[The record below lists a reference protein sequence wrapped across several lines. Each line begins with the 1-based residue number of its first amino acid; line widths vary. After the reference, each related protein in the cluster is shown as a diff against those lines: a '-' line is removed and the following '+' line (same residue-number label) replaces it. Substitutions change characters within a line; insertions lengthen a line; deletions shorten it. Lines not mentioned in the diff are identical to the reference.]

1 MDTYLFDGGRI
12 TKMEV
17 DYEPACN
24 EKIPLAKEL
33 AKKKPDAFHE
43 AIEMM
48 LQLEKQTRLGADMV
62 SCSRV
67 LVAICQICFDASNW
81 NALNEYVS
89 LLVRRRSQLKQ
100 AVVKMIQECV
110 TYVDKTPDKETK
122 LKLIDTLR
130 SVTEGKIYVE
140 IERARL
146 TKILADIKEADGDV
160 AGAATVMEEL
170 QVETYGSMDK
180 REKVELILE
189 QMRLCLLKEDYVSTQ
204 IIAKK
209 ISIKFFD
216 DPAQHD
222 LKLKFYYLMIQLNR
236 DTSFLKT
243 SRHYQAIAE
252 PPRKK
257 TGLTPVDSAAS
268 TDEQKKKDDDKK
280 KKEEDDK
287 DKKPE
292 VVAEPEVEVELTEEQ
307 KKELTEKLVCAVLYC
322 VLAPFDNEQSDMM
335 AHLSK
340 NKKLEE
346 VPAYKEILRL
356 FMSKELINFDTFN
369 ADFGTVLAENE
380 MFKDSTKHG
389 KKCITELKDRLIEHN
404 IRIIAMYYSRLHLAR
419 MSELLNL
426 PTSRCEEYLS
436 KLANSD
442 TIRVKID
449 RPAGIIYFTQKKTA
463 SDILNNWATDV
474 NQLMSLVNKTCHLI
488 NKEECVYSVMCAV
501 ED

>member
-33 AKKKPDAFHE
+33 AKKNPDAFHE
-43 AIEMM
+43 SIEMM

-67 LVAICQICFDASNW
+67 LVAICQICLEAGNW

-100 AVVKMIQECV
+100 AVVKMIQECC

-160 AGAATVMEEL
+160 AGAAAVMEEL

-189 QMRLCLLKEDYVSTQ
+189 QMRLCLSKEDYVSTQ

-222 LKLKFYYLMIQLNR
+222 LKLKFYNLMIQLNR
-236 DTSFLKT
+236 DTSFLNT

-257 TGLTPVDSAAS
+257 APEPMESS
-268 TDEQKKKDDDKK
+268 SDEMKKSEDKKVKDEDDKK
-280 KKEEDDK
+280 S
-287 DKKPE
+287 
-292 VVAEPEVEVELTEEQ
+292 EPTAAIELETELTDAQ
-307 KKELTEKLVCAVLYC
+307 KKELTDKLVCAVLYC
-322 VLAPFDNEQSDMM
+322 VLAPYDNEQSDMM

-340 NKKLEE
+340 NKKLED
-346 VPAYKEILRL
+346 VPVYKEILRL

-369 ADFGTVLAENE
+369 ADFGMVLAENE

-426 PTSRCEEYLS
+426 PTNRCEEYLS

-449 RPAGIIYFTQKKTA
+449 RPAGIIYFTTKKSA

>member
-33 AKKKPDAFHE
+33 AKKNPDAFHE

-48 LQLEKQTRLGADMV
+48 LQLEKQTRLGADML

-67 LVAICQICFDASNW
+67 LVAICQICLQAGNW

-100 AVVKMIQECV
+100 AVVKMIQECC

-146 TKILADIKEADGDV
+146 TKILADIKESDGDV
-160 AGAATVMEEL
+160 AGAASVMEEL

-222 LKLKFYYLMIQLNR
+222 LKLKFYYRMIQLNR
-236 DTSFLKT
+236 DTSFLNT

-257 TGLTPVDSAAS
+257 APAAAESTTG
-268 TDEQKKKDDDKK
+268 DEKKKGDDK

-287 DKKPE
+287 KSETAAAP
-292 VVAEPEVEVELTEEQ
+292 EPEIELTEEQ
-307 KKELTEKLVCAVLYC
+307 KKELTNKLVCAVVYC
-322 VLAPFDNEQSDMM
+322 VLAPYDNEQSDMM

-340 NKKLEE
+340 NKKLED

-356 FMSKELINFDTFN
+356 FMSNELINFDTFN
-369 ADFGTVLAENE
+369 ADFGMVLAEND
-380 MFKDSTKHG
+380 MFKDTTKHS

-404 IRIIAMYYSRLHLAR
+404 IRIIAMYYSRLHLTR

-426 PTSRCEEYLS
+426 PTNRCEEYLS

-449 RPAGIIYFTQKKTA
+449 RPAGIIYFTTKKSA

-501 ED
+501 EE

>member
-1 MDTYLFDGGRI
+1 MFDGGRI

-33 AKKKPDAFHE
+33 AKKNPDAFHE

-67 LVAICQICFDASNW
+67 LVAICQICFDAGNW

-100 AVVKMIQECV
+100 AVVKMIQECY
-110 TYVDKTPDKETK
+110 TYVEKTPDKETK

-160 AGAATVMEEL
+160 AAAATVMEEL

-222 LKLKFYYLMIQLNR
+222 LKLKFYNLMIQLNR

-257 TGLTPVDSAAS
+257 TGLTPADSS
-268 TDEQKKKDDDKK
+268 TSADEPKKKEEEKK
-280 KKEEDDK
+280 KKEEEDK
-287 DKKPE
+287 DKKAE
-292 VVAEPEVEVELTEEQ
+292 AAEPEPEIELTEAQ
-307 KKELTEKLVCAVLYC
+307 KKELTEKLVCAVIYC

-340 NKKLEE
+340 NKKLED
-346 VPAYKEILRL
+346 VSAYKYVLQMLFGIQNCNVLSFTEKYCACLCPRSSLISTHSMEILARCWRR
-356 FMSKELINFDTFN
+356 MICSRT
-369 ADFGTVLAENE
+369 AP
-380 MFKDSTKHG
+380 STARSA
-389 KKCITELKDRLIEHN
+389 LPSL
-404 IRIIAMYYSRLHLAR
+404 RI
-419 MSELLNL
+419 
-426 PTSRCEEYLS
+426 
-436 KLANSD
+436 
-442 TIRVKID
+442 V
-449 RPAGIIYFTQKKTA
+449 
-463 SDILNNWATDV
+463 
-474 NQLMSLVNKTCHLI
+474 
-488 NKEECVYSVMCAV
+488 
-501 ED
+501 

>member
-1 MDTYLFDGGRI
+1 
-12 TKMEV
+12 
-17 DYEPACN
+17 
-24 EKIPLAKEL
+24 
-33 AKKKPDAFHE
+33 
-43 AIEMM
+43 
-48 LQLEKQTRLGADMV
+48 
-62 SCSRV
+62 
-67 LVAICQICFDASNW
+67 
-81 NALNEYVS
+81 
-89 LLVRRRSQLKQ
+89 
-100 AVVKMIQECV
+100 
-110 TYVDKTPDKETK
+110 VDKTPDKETK

-130 SVTEGKIYVE
+130 TVTEGKIYVE

-146 TKILADIKEADGDV
+146 TKLLADIKEADGDIT
-160 AGAATVMEEL
+160 GAAAVMEEL

-189 QMRLCLLKEDYVSTQ
+189 QMRLCLLKEDFVSTQ

-222 LKLKFYYLMIQLNR
+222 LKLKFYNLMIRLDR

-252 PPRKK
+252 PARPVPA
-257 TGLTPVDSAAS
+257 TPET
-268 TDEQKKKDDDKK
+268 TDEDKEKSSKDEKK
-280 KKEEDDK
+280 KKEEEAK
-287 DKKPE
+287 SP
-292 VVAEPEVEVELTEEQ
+292 VPAPQPLVELTPEQ
-307 KKELTEKLVCAVLYC
+307 LQELKEKLICAVLYC
-322 VLAPFDNEQSDMM
+322 VLAPYDNEQSDMM

-346 VPAYKEILRL
+346 IPVYKEILRL

-369 ADFGTVLAENE
+369 ADFGRVLAENE
-380 MFKDSTKHG
+380 MFQEGIKHG
-389 KKCITELKDRLIEHN
+389 RKCIAELKDRLIEHN
-404 IRIIAMYYSRLHLAR
+404 IRIIASYYSRIHLQR
-419 MSELLNL
+419 MSEVLNL
-426 PTSRCEEYLS
+426 PSNRCEEYLS

-449 RPAGIIYFTQKKTA
+449 RPAGIVHFTTKKSA

-488 NKEECVYSVMCAV
+488 NKEECIHSVLGIAV
-501 ED
+501 EE

>member
-1 MDTYLFDGGRI
+1 MDNYLFEGGRI

-17 DYEPACN
+17 DYSPACD
-24 EKIPLAKEL
+24 EKIPLAKDM
-33 AKKKPDAFHE
+33 AKKNPEAFHD
-43 AIEMM
+43 AIELL

-67 LVAICQICFDASNW
+67 LVAICQICFEAQNW

-89 LLVRRRSQLKQ
+89 LLARRRSQLKQ
-100 AVVKMIQECV
+100 AVSKMIQECC
-110 TYVDKTPDKETK
+110 TYVDKTPDKATK

-146 TKILADIKEADGDV
+146 TKILADIKEADGDI
-160 AGAATVMEEL
+160 AGAASVMEEL

-189 QMRLCLLKEDYVSTQ
+189 QMRLCLLKEDFVSTQ

-222 LKLKFYYLMIQLNR
+222 LKLKFYNLMIRLDR
-236 DTSFLKT
+236 DGSFLKT

-252 PPRKK
+252 PARPVAAVPQ
-257 TGLTPVDSAAS
+257 LT
-268 TDEQKKKDDDKK
+268 EEEKKKLSEEDKK
-280 KKEEDDK
+280 KREDEIK
-287 DKKPE
+287 
-292 VVAEPEVEVELTEEQ
+292 AAAAAAAALSTVELTPEQEKEQ
-307 KKELTEKLVCAVLYC
+307 KEKLICAVLYC
-322 VLAPFDNEQSDMM
+322 VLAPYDNEQSDMM

-340 NKKLEE
+340 KKKLEDI
-346 VPAYKEILRL
+346 PAYREILRL

-369 ADFGTVLAENE
+369 ADFGSVLAENE
-380 MFKDSTKHG
+380 MFAESTKHG
-389 KKCITELKDRLIEHN
+389 RKCISELKDRLIEHN
-404 IRIIAMYYSRLHLAR
+404 IRIIAMYYSRIHLQR

-426 PTSRCEEYLS
+426 PTNRCEEYLS

-449 RPAGIIYFTQKKTA
+449 RPVGIIYFTTKKSA
-463 SDILNNWATDV
+463 SDILNNWANDV

-488 NKEECVYSVMCAV
+488 NKEECIHSAIGVVV
-501 ED
+501 EE

>member
-33 AKKKPDAFHE
+33 TKKNPDAFHE
-43 AIEMM
+43 SIEMM

-67 LVAICQICFDASNW
+67 LVAICQICLEAGNW

-100 AVVKMIQECV
+100 AVVKMIQECC

-160 AGAATVMEEL
+160 AGAAAVMEEL

-222 LKLKFYYLMIQLNR
+222 LKLKFYNLMIQLNR
-236 DTSFLKT
+236 DTSFLNT

-257 TGLTPVDSAAS
+257 APAAVESSTGVD
-268 TDEQKKKDDDKK
+268 EKKKSEEKKTKDEEDKK
-280 KKEEDDK
+280 SEATVSAIEL
-287 DKKPE
+287 E
-292 VVAEPEVEVELTEEQ
+292 TELTDAQ
-307 KKELTEKLVCAVLYC
+307 KKELTDKLVCAVLYC
-322 VLAPFDNEQSDMM
+322 VLAPYDNEQSDMM

-340 NKKLEE
+340 NKKLED
-346 VPAYKEILRL
+346 VPVYKEILRL

-369 ADFGTVLAENE
+369 ADFGLVLAENE

-404 IRIIAMYYSRLHLAR
+404 IRIIAMYYSRLHLSR

-426 PTSRCEEYLS
+426 PTNRCEEYLS

-449 RPAGIIYFTQKKTA
+449 RPAGIIYFTTKKSA

>member
-1 MDTYLFDGGRI
+1 MDNYLFEGGRI
-12 TKMEV
+12 SKMEV
-17 DYEPACN
+17 DYSPACD
-24 EKIPLAKEL
+24 EKIPLAKDM
-33 AKKKPDAFHE
+33 AKNNPEAFHD
-43 AIEMM
+43 AIELL
-48 LQLEKQTRLGADMV
+48 LQLEKQSRLGSDMV

-67 LVAICQICFDASNW
+67 LVAICQICFEAQNW

-89 LLVRRRSQLKQ
+89 LLARRRSQLKQ
-100 AVVKMIQECV
+100 AVSKMIQECC
-110 TYVDKTPDKETK
+110 TYVDKTPDKATK

-130 SVTEGKIYVE
+130 TVTEGKIYVE

-146 TKILADIKEADGDV
+146 TKILADIKEADGDI
-160 AGAATVMEEL
+160 AGAASVMEEL

-189 QMRLCLLKEDYVSTQ
+189 QMRLCLLKEDFVSTQ

-222 LKLKFYYLMIQLNR
+222 LKLKFYNLMIRLDR

-252 PPRKK
+252 PPRPAPAVPD
-257 TGLTPVDSAAS
+257 LT
-268 TDEQKKKDDDKK
+268 EEEKKKLSEEDKK
-280 KKEEDDK
+280 KREDELK
-287 DKKPE
+287 AAA
-292 VVAEPEVEVELTEEQ
+292 VAAAALTTVELTPEQEKEQ
-307 KKELTEKLVCAVLYC
+307 KEKLICAVLYC
-322 VLAPFDNEQSDMM
+322 VLAPYDNEQSDMM

-340 NKKLEE
+340 NKKLEDI
-346 VPAYKEILRL
+346 PAYREILRL

-369 ADFGTVLAENE
+369 ADFGSVLAENE
-380 MFKDSTKHG
+380 MFVDSTKHG
-389 KKCITELKDRLIEHN
+389 RKCIAELKDRLMEHN
-404 IRIIAMYYSRLHLAR
+404 IRIIAMYYSRIHLQR

-426 PTSRCEEYLS
+426 PSNRCEEYLS

-449 RPAGIIYFTQKKTA
+449 RPVGIVYFTTKKSA
-463 SDILNNWATDV
+463 SDILNNWANDV

-488 NKEECVYSVMCAV
+488 NKEECIHSAIGVAV
-501 ED
+501 EE

>member
-1 MDTYLFDGGRI
+1 MDNYLFDGGRI

-17 DYEPACN
+17 DYEPACD

-33 AKKKPDAFHE
+33 AKKNPDAFHE
-43 AIEMM
+43 AIEIM

-67 LVAICQICFDASNW
+67 LVAICQICLQTGNW

-100 AVVKMIQECV
+100 AVVKMIQECC
-110 TYVDKTPDKETK
+110 TYVDKTPDKESK

-160 AGAATVMEEL
+160 VGAAAVMEEL

-204 IIAKK
+204 IISKK

-222 LKLKFYYLMIQLNR
+222 LKLKFYNLMIQLNR
-236 DTSFLKT
+236 DTSFLNT

-257 TGLTPVDSAAS
+257 APE
-268 TDEQKKKDDDKK
+268 TDESSTGDEKKKSEDKKTKDEDDKK
-280 KKEEDDK
+280 SE
-287 DKKPE
+287 P
-292 VVAEPEVEVELTEEQ
+292 ATALEPEIELTDAQ
-307 KKELTEKLVCAVLYC
+307 KKELTDKLVCAVIYC
-322 VLAPFDNEQSDMM
+322 VLAPYDNEQSDMM

-340 NKKLEE
+340 NKKLED

-369 ADFGTVLAENE
+369 ADFGMVLAEND
-380 MFKDSTKHG
+380 MFKDNTKHG

-404 IRIIAMYYSRLHLAR
+404 IRIIAMYYSRLHLTR

-426 PTSRCEEYLS
+426 PTNRCEEYLS

-449 RPAGIIYFTQKKTA
+449 RPAGIIYFTTKKSA

>member
-1 MDTYLFDGGRI
+1 MDNYLFDGGRI
-12 TKMEV
+12 QKMEV
-17 DYEPACN
+17 DYAPACD
-24 EKIPLAKEL
+24 EKIPIAKEL
-33 AKKKPDAFHE
+33 AKKNPDSFHE
-43 AIEMM
+43 AIEM
-48 LQLEKQTRLGADMV
+48 LLSLEKQTRLGADMV

-67 LVAICQICFDASNW
+67 LVAICQICFEAGNW

-100 AVVKMIQECV
+100 AVSKMIQECC

-146 TKILADIKEADGDV
+146 TKILADIKEADGDI
-160 AGAATVMEEL
+160 AGAASVMEEL

-189 QMRLCLLKEDYVSTQ
+189 QMRLCLLKEDFVSTQ

-222 LKLKFYYLMIQLNR
+222 LKLKFYNLMISLDR
-236 DTSFLKT
+236 DTSYLKT

-252 PPRKK
+252 PPK
-257 TGLTPVDSAAS
+257 PVVPKPEPM
-268 TDEQKKKDDDKK
+268 DEDKKKGDEDKK
-280 KKEEDDK
+280 KKEKEEEV
-287 DKKPE
+287 KKPE
-292 VVAEPEVEVELTEEQ
+292 PLPPVELTPEQ
-307 KKELTEKLVCAVLYC
+307 EKELKEKLICAVLYC
-322 VLAPFDNEQSDMM
+322 ILAPYDNEQSDMM

-346 VPAYKEILRL
+346 IPVYKEILRL
-356 FMSKELINFDTFN
+356 FMSNELINFDSFN
-369 ADFGTVLAENE
+369 NDFGTVLAENE
-380 MFKDSTKHG
+380 MFQENTKHG
-389 KKCITELKDRLIEHN
+389 KKCIAELKDRLIEHN
-404 IRIIAMYYSRLHLAR
+404 IRIIAMYYSRLHLTR

-426 PTSRCEEYLS
+426 PTNRCEEYLS

-449 RPAGIIYFTQKKTA
+449 RPAEIIYFTVKKSP
-463 SDILNNWATDV
+463 SDVLNSWSKDV
-474 NQLMSLVNKTCHLI
+474 SQLMSLVNKTCHLI
-488 NKEECVYSVMCAV
+488 NKEECVHSVKGITV

>member
-24 EKIPLAKEL
+24 EKIPMAKEL
-33 AKKKPDAFHE
+33 AKKNPDAFHE

-67 LVAICQICFDASNW
+67 LVAICQICLQAGNW

-100 AVVKMIQECV
+100 AVVKMIQECC

-160 AGAATVMEEL
+160 SAAAAVMEEL

-189 QMRLCLLKEDYVSTQ
+189 QMRLCLLKEDFVSTQ

-222 LKLKFYYLMIQLNR
+222 LKLKFYNLMIQLNR
-236 DTSFLKT
+236 DTSFLNT

-257 TGLTPVDSAAS
+257 TPSAVESS
-268 TDEQKKKDDDKK
+268 TGDEKKKSDDKK
-280 KKEEDDK
+280 TKEEDDK
-287 DKKPE
+287 KSEADLA
-292 VVAEPEVEVELTEEQ
+292 VEPEIELTDAQ
-307 KKELTEKLVCAVLYC
+307 KKELTDKLVCAVLYC

-340 NKKLEE
+340 NKKLED
-346 VPAYKEILRL
+346 VLAYKEILRL

-369 ADFGTVLAENE
+369 ADFGTVLAEND
-380 MFKDSTKHG
+380 MFKDNSKHG

-404 IRIIAMYYSRLHLAR
+404 IRIIAMYYSRLHLTR

-426 PTSRCEEYLS
+426 PTNRCEEYLS

-449 RPAGIIYFTQKKTA
+449 RPAGIIYFTTKKSA

-501 ED
+501 EE

>member
-24 EKIPLAKEL
+24 EKIPMAMEL
-33 AKKKPDAFHE
+33 AKKNPDAFHE

-67 LVAICQICFDASNW
+67 LVAICQICLQAGNW

-100 AVVKMIQECV
+100 AVVKMIQECC

-146 TKILADIKEADGDV
+146 TKTLADIKEADGDV
-160 AGAATVMEEL
+160 AGAAAVMEEL

-222 LKLKFYYLMIQLNR
+222 LKLKFYNLMIQLNR
-236 DTSFLKT
+236 DTSFLNT

-257 TGLTPVDSAAS
+257 KPAAVESS
-268 TDEQKKKDDDKK
+268 TSDEKKKGDDKK
-280 KKEEDDK
+280 TKEEDDK
-287 DKKPE
+287 KSEAD
-292 VVAEPEVEVELTEEQ
+292 VAVEPEIELTDAQ
-307 KKELTEKLVCAVLYC
+307 KKELTDKLVCAVIYC

-340 NKKLEE
+340 NKKLED

-369 ADFGTVLAENE
+369 ADFGMILAENE
-380 MFKDSTKHG
+380 MFKDNSKHG

-404 IRIIAMYYSRLHLAR
+404 IRIIAMYYSRLHLTR

-426 PTSRCEEYLS
+426 PTNRCEEYLS

-449 RPAGIIYFTQKKTA
+449 RPAGIIYFTTKKSA

>member
-33 AKKKPDAFHE
+33 AKKNPDAFHE

-67 LVAICQICFDASNW
+67 LVAICQLCLEAGNW

-100 AVVKMIQECV
+100 AVVKMIQECY

-146 TKILADIKEADGDV
+146 TKILADIKEADNDI
-160 AGAATVMEEL
+160 AGAAAVMEEL

-222 LKLKFYYLMIQLNR
+222 LKLKFYNLMIHLNR
-236 DTSFLKT
+236 DQSFLNT

-257 TGLTPVDSAAS
+257 APAAVAETS
-268 TDEQKKKDDDKK
+268 SDDKK
-280 KKEEDDK
+280 KSEEKKKK
-287 DKKPE
+287 DEDEKKAE
-292 VVAEPEVEVELTEEQ
+292 AVAVPEPEIELTDAQ
-307 KKELTEKLVCAVLYC
+307 KKELTDKLVCAVVYC
-322 VLAPFDNEQSDMM
+322 VLAPYDNEQSDMM

-340 NKKLEE
+340 NKKLED
-346 VPAYKEILRL
+346 VPVYKEILRL
-356 FMSKELINFDTFN
+356 FMSKELINFESFN
-369 ADFGTVLAENE
+369 ADFGMVLAENE

-389 KKCITELKDRLIEHN
+389 KKCVTELKDRLIEHN
-404 IRIIAMYYSRLHLAR
+404 IRIIAMYYSRLHLSR

-449 RPAGIIYFTQKKTA
+449 RPAGIIYFTTKKSA

>member
-1 MDTYLFDGGRI
+1 MDNYLFEGGRI

-17 DYEPACN
+17 DYSPACD
-24 EKIPLAKEL
+24 EKIPLAKDM
-33 AKKKPDAFHE
+33 AKKNPEAFHDALE
-43 AIEMM
+43 LLM
-48 LQLEKQTRLGADMV
+48 QLEKQTRLGADMV

-67 LVAICQICFDASNW
+67 LVAICQICYEAQNW

-89 LLVRRRSQLKQ
+89 LLARRRSQLKQ
-100 AVVKMIQECV
+100 AVSKMIQECC
-110 TYVDKTPDKETK
+110 TYVDKTPDKATK

-146 TKILADIKEADGDV
+146 TKILADIKEADGDI
-160 AGAATVMEEL
+160 AGAASVMEEL

-189 QMRLCLLKEDYVSTQ
+189 QMRLCLLKEDFVSTQ

-216 DPAQHD
+216 DPTQHD
-222 LKLKFYYLMIQLNR
+222 LKLKFYNLMIRLDR
-236 DTSFLKT
+236 DGSFLKT

-252 PPRKK
+252 PARPVPAVPH
-257 TGLTPVDSAAS
+257 LT
-268 TDEQKKKDDDKK
+268 EEEKKKLSEEDKK
-280 KKEEDDK
+280 KREDEIK
-287 DKKPE
+287 
-292 VVAEPEVEVELTEEQ
+292 AAAAAAAALSTVELTPEQEKEQ
-307 KKELTEKLVCAVLYC
+307 KEKLISAVLYC
-322 VLAPFDNEQSDMM
+322 VLAPYDNEQSDMM

-340 NKKLEE
+340 KKKLEE
-346 VPAYKEILRL
+346 IPAYREILRL

-369 ADFGTVLAENE
+369 ADFGSVLAENE
-380 MFKDSTKHG
+380 MFSENTKHG
-389 KKCITELKDRLIEHN
+389 RKCISELKDRLIEHN
-404 IRIIAMYYSRLHLAR
+404 IRIIAMYYSRIHLQR

-426 PTSRCEEYLS
+426 PSNRCEEYLS

-449 RPAGIIYFTQKKTA
+449 RPVGIIYFTTKKSA
-463 SDILNNWATDV
+463 SDILNNWANDV

-488 NKEECVYSVMCAV
+488 NKEECIHSAIGVVV
-501 ED
+501 EE

>member
-1 MDTYLFDGGRI
+1 MDNYLFEGGRI

-17 DYEPACN
+17 DYAPACD

-33 AKKKPDAFHE
+33 AKKNPDSFHE
-43 AIEMM
+43 AIEM
-48 LQLEKQTRLGADMV
+48 LLNLEKQTRLGADMV

-67 LVAICQICFDASNW
+67 LVAVCQICLEAGNW
-81 NALNEYVS
+81 NALNEYVT
-89 LLVRRRSQLKQ
+89 LLVKRRSQLKQ
-100 AVVKMIQECV
+100 AVSKMIQECCS
-110 TYVDKTPDKETK
+110 YVDKTPDKETK

-146 TKILADIKEADGDV
+146 TKILADIKEADGDIS
-160 AGAATVMEEL
+160 GAAAVMEEL

-189 QMRLCLLKEDYVSTQ
+189 QMRLCLLKEDLVSTQ

-222 LKLKFYYLMIQLNR
+222 LKLKYYDLMIRLDR
-236 DTSFLKT
+236 DSSYLKT

-252 PPRKK
+252 PPRQ
-257 TGLTPVDSAAS
+257 TPSLEAIEES
-268 TDEQKKKDDDKK
+268 KKKSVTFKEDDKK
-280 KKEEDDK
+280 KKDKEEEIKQADAL
-287 DKKPE
+287 P
-292 VVAEPEVEVELTEEQ
+292 PVELTPEQDKEQ
-307 KKELTEKLVCAVLYC
+307 KQRLICAVLYS
-322 VLAPFDNEQSDMM
+322 VLAPYDNEQSDMM
-335 AHLSK
+335 AKLSK
-340 NKKLEE
+340 IKKLEE
-346 VPAYKEILRL
+346 VPIYKEILRL

-369 ADFGTVLAENE
+369 HDFGTVLAEND
-380 MFKDSTKHG
+380 MFQDNTKHG
-389 KKCITELKDRLIEHN
+389 RKCIAELKDRLIEHN
-404 IRIIAMYYSRLHLAR
+404 IRIIAMYYSRVHLKR

-426 PTSRCEEYLS
+426 PATRCEEYLS

-449 RPAGIIYFTQKKTA
+449 RPAEIVYFTTKKSA
-463 SDILNNWATDV
+463 SDVLNNWANDV

-488 NKEECVYSVMCAV
+488 NKEECIHSVKSIIV
-501 ED
+501 EE

>member
-1 MDTYLFDGGRI
+1 MDNYLFEGGRI

-17 DYEPACN
+17 DYSPACD
-24 EKIPLAKEL
+24 EKIPLAKDM
-33 AKKKPDAFHE
+33 AKKNPEAFHD
-43 AIEMM
+43 AIEIL

-67 LVAICQICFDASNW
+67 LVAICQICFEAQNW

-89 LLVRRRSQLKQ
+89 LLARRRSQLKQ
-100 AVVKMIQECV
+100 AVSKMIQECC
-110 TYVDKTPDKETK
+110 TYVEKTPDKATK

-130 SVTEGKIYVE
+130 TVTEGKIYVE
-140 IERARL
+140 IDRARL
-146 TKILADIKEADGDV
+146 TKILADIKEADGDI
-160 AGAATVMEEL
+160 AGAAAVMEEL

-189 QMRLCLLKEDYVSTQ
+189 QMRLCLLKEDFVSTQ

-222 LKLKFYYLMIQLNR
+222 LKLKFYNLMIRLDR
-236 DTSFLKT
+236 DGSFLKT

-252 PPRKK
+252 PPRPVTTAPESSEEETKK
-257 TGLTPVDSAAS
+257 ISEEGRKKREDEIKAGKAA
-268 TDEQKKKDDDKK
+268 
-280 KKEEDDK
+280 
-287 DKKPE
+287 
-292 VVAEPEVEVELTEEQ
+292 AEALPPVELTPEQ
-307 KKELTEKLVCAVLYC
+307 EKEKKEKLICAVLYC
-322 VLAPFDNEQSDMM
+322 VLAPYDNEKSDMM

-346 VPAYKEILRL
+346 IPAYSEILRL

-369 ADFGTVLAENE
+369 VDFGSVLAENE
-380 MFKDSTKHG
+380 MFLESTKHG
-389 KKCITELKDRLIEHN
+389 RKCIAELKDRLIEHN
-404 IRIIAMYYSRLHLAR
+404 IRIIAMYYSRIHLQR

-426 PTSRCEEYLS
+426 PSNRCEEYLS

-449 RPAGIIYFTQKKTA
+449 RPVGIVYFTTKKSA
-463 SDILNNWATDV
+463 SDILNNWANDV

-488 NKEECVYSVMCAV
+488 NKEECIHSAIGVAV
-501 ED
+501 EE

>member
-33 AKKKPDAFHE
+33 AKKNPDAFHE

-81 NALNEYVS
+81 NALNEYVT

-100 AVVKMIQECV
+100 AVVKMIQECC
-110 TYVDKTPDKETK
+110 TYVDKTPNKETK

-146 TKILADIKEADGDV
+146 TKTLADIKEADGDV
-160 AGAATVMEEL
+160 AAAATVMEEL

-189 QMRLCLLKEDYVSTQ
+189 QMRLCLLKEDNVSTQ

-222 LKLKFYYLMIQLNR
+222 LKLKFYNLMIQLNR
-236 DTSFLKT
+236 DTSFLNT

-252 PPRKK
+252 PSRKK
-257 TGLTPVDSAAS
+257 AAITPVDSA
-268 TDEQKKKDDDKK
+268 TDDKK
-280 KKEEDDK
+280 KLDDEKKKKDEDEK
-287 DKKPE
+287 DKKSE
-292 VVAEPEVEVELTEEQ
+292 AAAEPEVEVELTEAQ
-307 KKELTEKLVCAVLYC
+307 KKELTEKLVCAVIYC
-322 VLAPFDNEQSDMM
+322 ALAPYDNEQSDMM

-340 NKKLEE
+340 NKKLED

-369 ADFGTVLAENE
+369 ADFGLVLAEND
-380 MFKDSTKHG
+380 MFKDATKHG
-389 KKCITELKDRLIEHN
+389 KKCIAELKDRLIEHN

-426 PTSRCEEYLS
+426 PASRCEEYLS
-436 KLANSD
+436 KLANTD

-449 RPAGIIYFTQKKTA
+449 RPAGIIYFTTKKSA

>member
-24 EKIPLAKEL
+24 EKIPFAKEM
-33 AKKKPDAFHE
+33 AKKNPDSFHE
-43 AIEMM
+43 AVEMM

-67 LVAICQICFDASNW
+67 LVAICQICFEAGNW

-100 AVVKMIQECV
+100 AVVKMIQECC
-110 TYVDKTPDKETK
+110 TYVDKTPDKDTK

-160 AGAATVMEEL
+160 VGAAAVMEEL

-189 QMRLCLLKEDYVSTQ
+189 QMRLCLLKEDNVSTQ

-222 LKLKFYYLMIQLNR
+222 LKLKFYNLMINLNR
-236 DTSFLKT
+236 DTSFLNT

-257 TGLTPVDSAAS
+257 PLVAVDST
-268 TDEQKKKDDDKK
+268 TDDKKKEDDKK
-280 KKEEDDK
+280 KKEDD
-287 DKKPE
+287 DKKPDT
-292 VVAEPEVEVELTEEQ
+292 EPEMEVELTEAQ
-307 KKELTEKLVCAVLYC
+307 LVELKDKLVCAVLYC
-322 VLAPFDNEQSDMM
+322 VLAPYDNEQSDMM

-340 NKKLEE
+340 NKKLED
-346 VPAYKEILRL
+346 VPVYKEILRL

-369 ADFGTVLAENE
+369 ADFGRVLAENE
-380 MFKDSTKHG
+380 MFKDNTKHG
-389 KKCITELKDRLIEHN
+389 KKCIAELKDRLIEHN
-404 IRIIAMYYSRLHLAR
+404 IRIIALYYSRLHLTR

-426 PTSRCEEYLS
+426 PTNRCEEYLS
-436 KLANSD
+436 KLANTD

-449 RPAGIIYFTQKKTA
+449 RPAGIIYFTTKKSA
-463 SDILNNWATDV
+463 SDVLNNWATDV

-501 ED
+501 EE

>member
-24 EKIPLAKEL
+24 EKIPMAKEL
-33 AKKKPDAFHE
+33 AKKNPDAFHE

-67 LVAICQICFDASNW
+67 LVAICQICLQAGNW

-100 AVVKMIQECV
+100 AVVKMIQECC

-160 AGAATVMEEL
+160 SAAAAVMEEL

-189 QMRLCLLKEDYVSTQ
+189 QMRLCLLKEDFVSTQ

-222 LKLKFYYLMIQLNR
+222 LKLKFYNLMIQLNR
-236 DTSFLKT
+236 DTSFLNT

-257 TGLTPVDSAAS
+257 TPSAVESS
-268 TDEQKKKDDDKK
+268 TGDEKKKSDDKK
-280 KKEEDDK
+280 TKEEDDK
-287 DKKPE
+287 KSEADLA
-292 VVAEPEVEVELTEEQ
+292 VEPEIELTDAQ
-307 KKELTEKLVCAVLYC
+307 KKELTDKLVCAVLYC

-340 NKKLEE
+340 NKKLED
-346 VPAYKEILRL
+346 VLAYK
-356 FMSKELINFDTFN
+356 
-369 ADFGTVLAENE
+369 
-380 MFKDSTKHG
+380 
-389 KKCITELKDRLIEHN
+389 
-404 IRIIAMYYSRLHLAR
+404 
-419 MSELLNL
+419 
-426 PTSRCEEYLS
+426 
-436 KLANSD
+436 
-442 TIRVKID
+442 
-449 RPAGIIYFTQKKTA
+449 
-463 SDILNNWATDV
+463 
-474 NQLMSLVNKTCHLI
+474 
-488 NKEECVYSVMCAV
+488 
-501 ED
+501 

>member
-1 MDTYLFDGGRI
+1 MDNYIFDGGRI

-17 DYEPACN
+17 DYSPTCD
-24 EKIPLAKEL
+24 EKIPRAKDMV
-33 AKKKPDAFHE
+33 KNNPDSFHE
-43 AIEMM
+43 AIDIL

-67 LVAICQICFDASNW
+67 LVAICQICYDTQNW
-81 NALNEYVS
+81 NSLNEYIS

-100 AVVKMIQECV
+100 AVSKMVQECC

-122 LKLIDTLR
+122 MKLIDTLR

-146 TKILADIKEADGDV
+146 TKILADIKEADGDI
-160 AGAATVMEEL
+160 AGAAAVMEEL

-189 QMRLCLLKEDYVSTQ
+189 QMRLCLLKEDFVSTQ

-222 LKLKFYYLMIQLNR
+222 LKLKFYNLMIRLDR

-243 SRHYQAIAE
+243 SRHYQSIAE
-252 PPRKK
+252 PARPK
-257 TGLTPVDSAAS
+257 PAEVEPME
-268 TDEQKKKDDDKK
+268 TDKDKKKSSDDDKK
-280 KKEEDDK
+280 KETK
-287 DKKPE
+287 
-292 VVAEPEVEVELTEEQ
+292 EVEEIKEPIELTPEQ
-307 KKELTEKLVCAVLYC
+307 EKEYKEKLTCAVLYC
-322 VLAPFDNEQSDMM
+322 VLAPYDNEQFDMM
-335 AHLSK
+335 NHLSQ
-340 NKKLEE
+340 NKKLEDIP
-346 VPAYKEILRL
+346 VYKEILRL

-369 ADFGTVLAENE
+369 ADFGKVLAENE
-380 MFKDSTKHG
+380 MFQDNTKHG
-389 KKCITELKDRLIEHN
+389 RKCVTELKDRLMEHN
-404 IRIIAMYYSRLHLAR
+404 IRIIASYYSRIHLKR

-426 PTSRCEEYLS
+426 PSDRVEDYLS

-449 RPAGIIYFTQKKTA
+449 RPAEIVYFTTKKSPSDVLNHWA
-463 SDILNNWATDV
+463 SDV
-474 NQLMSLVNKTCHLI
+474 SELMSLVNKTCHLI
-488 NKEECVYSVMCAV
+488 NKEECIHSVLGVASF
-501 ED
+501 DD

>member
-33 AKKKPDAFHE
+33 AKKNPDAFHE

-236 DTSFLKT
+236 DTSFLNT

-292 VVAEPEVEVELTEEQ
+292 VATEAEVEIELTEEQ

-346 VPAYKEILRL
+346 VPAYK
-356 FMSKELINFDTFN
+356 
-369 ADFGTVLAENE
+369 
-380 MFKDSTKHG
+380 
-389 KKCITELKDRLIEHN
+389 
-404 IRIIAMYYSRLHLAR
+404 
-419 MSELLNL
+419 
-426 PTSRCEEYLS
+426 
-436 KLANSD
+436 
-442 TIRVKID
+442 
-449 RPAGIIYFTQKKTA
+449 
-463 SDILNNWATDV
+463 
-474 NQLMSLVNKTCHLI
+474 
-488 NKEECVYSVMCAV
+488 
-501 ED
+501 

>member
-1 MDTYLFDGGRI
+1 MDNYLFEGGRI

-17 DYEPACN
+17 DYSPACD
-24 EKIPLAKEL
+24 EKIPLAKDMARKNPE
-33 AKKKPDAFHE
+33 AFHG
-43 AIEMM
+43 AIELL

-67 LVAICQICFDASNW
+67 LVAICQICFEAQNW

-89 LLVRRRSQLKQ
+89 LLARRRSQLKQ
-100 AVVKMIQECV
+100 AVSKMIQECC
-110 TYVDKTPDKETK
+110 TYVDKTPDKATK

-146 TKILADIKEADGDV
+146 TKILADIKEADGDIP
-160 AGAATVMEEL
+160 GAASVMEEL

-189 QMRLCLLKEDYVSTQ
+189 QMRLCLLKEDFVSTQ

-222 LKLKFYYLMIQLNR
+222 LKLKFYNLMIRLDR
-236 DTSFLKT
+236 DGSFLKT

-252 PPRKK
+252 PARPVPAVPQ
-257 TGLTPVDSAAS
+257 LT
-268 TDEQKKKDDDKK
+268 EEEKKKLSEEDKK
-280 KKEEDDK
+280 KREDEIK
-287 DKKPE
+287 
-292 VVAEPEVEVELTEEQ
+292 AAAAAAAALSTVELTPEQEKEQ
-307 KKELTEKLVCAVLYC
+307 KEKLICAVLYC
-322 VLAPFDNEQSDMM
+322 VLAPYDNEQSDMM

-340 NKKLEE
+340 KKKLENI
-346 VPAYKEILRL
+346 PAYREILRL

-369 ADFGTVLAENE
+369 SDFGSVLAENE
-380 MFKDSTKHG
+380 MFSDSTKHG
-389 KKCITELKDRLIEHN
+389 RKCISELKDRLIEHN
-404 IRIIAMYYSRLHLAR
+404 IRIIAMYYSRIHLQR

-426 PTSRCEEYLS
+426 PTNRCEEYLS

-449 RPAGIIYFTQKKTA
+449 RPVGIIYFTTKKSA
-463 SDILNNWATDV
+463 SDILNNWANDV

-488 NKEECVYSVMCAV
+488 NKEECIHSAIGVVV
-501 ED
+501 EE

>member
-33 AKKKPDAFHE
+33 AKKNPDAFHE

-67 LVAICQICFDASNW
+67 LVAICQICFDAANW
-81 NALNEYVS
+81 NALNEYVT

-100 AVVKMIQECV
+100 AVVKMIQECY
-110 TYVDKTPDKETK
+110 TYVDKTPTKEVK

-160 AGAATVMEEL
+160 AGAASVMEEL

-216 DPAQHD
+216 DHTQHD
-222 LKLKFYYLMIQLNR
+222 LKLKFYNLMIQLNR
-236 DTSFLKT
+236 DTSFLNT

-257 TGLTPVDSAAS
+257 APVVAAAES
-268 TDEQKKKDDDKK
+268 SDDKK
-280 KKEEDDK
+280 KDK
-287 DKKPE
+287 DKE
-292 VVAEPEVEVELTEEQ
+292 AEPTEPAAPEPEIELTDAQ

-322 VLAPFDNEQSDMM
+322 VLAPYDNEQSDMM

-340 NKKLEE
+340 NKKLED

-369 ADFGTVLAENE
+369 ADFGMVLAENE

-389 KKCITELKDRLIEHN
+389 KKCISELKDRLIEHN

-426 PTSRCEEYLS
+426 PASRCEEYLS
-436 KLANSD
+436 KLANND

-449 RPAGIIYFTQKKTA
+449 RPAGIIYFTTKKSP

>member
-1 MDTYLFDGGRI
+1 MDNYLFEGGRI

-17 DYEPACN
+17 DYSPACD
-24 EKIPLAKEL
+24 EKIPLAKDM
-33 AKKKPDAFHE
+33 AKKNPEAFHD
-43 AIEMM
+43 AIEIL

-67 LVAICQICFDASNW
+67 LVAICQICFEAQNW

-89 LLVRRRSQLKQ
+89 LLARRRSQLKQ
-100 AVVKMIQECV
+100 AVSKMIQECC
-110 TYVDKTPDKETK
+110 TYVEKTPDKATK

-130 SVTEGKIYVE
+130 TVTEGKIYVE
-140 IERARL
+140 IDRARL
-146 TKILADIKEADGDV
+146 TKILADIKEADGDI
-160 AGAATVMEEL
+160 AGAAAVMEEL

-189 QMRLCLLKEDYVSTQ
+189 QMRLCLLKEDFVSTQ

-222 LKLKFYYLMIQLNR
+222 LKLKFYNLMIRLDR
-236 DTSFLKT
+236 DGSFLKT

-252 PPRKK
+252 PPRPVTTAPESSEEETKK
-257 TGLTPVDSAAS
+257 ISEEGRKKREDEIKAGKAA
-268 TDEQKKKDDDKK
+268 
-280 KKEEDDK
+280 
-287 DKKPE
+287 
-292 VVAEPEVEVELTEEQ
+292 AEALPPVELTPEQ
-307 KKELTEKLVCAVLYC
+307 EKEKKEKLICAVLYC
-322 VLAPFDNEQSDMM
+322 VLAPYDNEKSDMM

-346 VPAYKEILRL
+346 IPAY
-356 FMSKELINFDTFN
+356 S
-369 ADFGTVLAENE
+369 VLAENE
-380 MFKDSTKHG
+380 MFLESTKHG
-389 KKCITELKDRLIEHN
+389 RKCIAELKDRLIEHN
-404 IRIIAMYYSRLHLAR
+404 IRIIAMYYSRIHLQR

-426 PTSRCEEYLS
+426 PSNRCEEYLS

-449 RPAGIIYFTQKKTA
+449 RPVGIVYFTTKKSA
-463 SDILNNWATDV
+463 SDILNNWANDV

-488 NKEECVYSVMCAV
+488 NKEECIHSAIGVAV
-501 ED
+501 EE